1 MSPAPPLPAPTAR
14 CLPFRLLAESLWPQ
28 HQSIV
33 PPLFH
38 LVPAVNVSPPPLAPL
53 QTTYQVSEESLVVL
67 HCS

>member
-1 MSPAPPLPAPTAR
+1 MSPAPPLPAPTATMS
-14 CLPFRLLAESLWPQ
+14 PIPAGAESLWPQ

-38 LVPAVNVSPPPLAPL
+38 PVPAVNVSPPPLAPL

-67 HCS
+67 HYS